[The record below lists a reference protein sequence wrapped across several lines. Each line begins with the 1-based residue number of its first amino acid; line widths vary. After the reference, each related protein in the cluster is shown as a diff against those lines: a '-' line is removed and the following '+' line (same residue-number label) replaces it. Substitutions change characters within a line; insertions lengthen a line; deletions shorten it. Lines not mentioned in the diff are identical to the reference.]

1 MRKNEKILS
10 PEKISSNQL
19 FNNFFVKPL
28 LSRNFCQISMIVA
41 ISTQCTLNNS
51 YPFFNLFFIFN
62 AFIFFSVPT
71 HFSFQILQNTGP
83 DSQYKKSIPLN
94 TFFYYLRSCIRSSS
108 LFIVI
113 LDRHYN
119 HAIAPLSCGAPS
131 FFDND

>member
-1 MRKNEKILS
+1 MLK
-10 PEKISSNQL
+10 
-19 FNNFFVKPL
+19 NNFSVKPL
-28 LSRNFCQISMIVA
+28 LSRNFCQISMIANFRDFHTVHF
-41 ISTQCTLNNS
+41 NS
-51 YPFFNLFFIFN
+51 YLLFDLFFIFN

-71 HFSFQILQNTGP
+71 HFYFQILQNTGS

-94 TFFYYLRSCIRSSS
+94 TFVYYLRSCIRSSSS